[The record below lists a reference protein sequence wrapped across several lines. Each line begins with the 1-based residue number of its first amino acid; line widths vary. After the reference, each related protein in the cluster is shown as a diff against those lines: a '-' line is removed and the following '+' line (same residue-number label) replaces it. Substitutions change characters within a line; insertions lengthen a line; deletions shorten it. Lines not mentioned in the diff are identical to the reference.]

1 MPRGGYLRLFLCFYL
16 GTVVVS
22 EGLEAQTKECAI
34 TGSLRDKLQYK
45 NRLRYMK
52 HYFPIDYR
60 ISVPYEGVLRLAN
73 ITRLQQAEVSQPNLR
88 YLWASLNCNTME
100 IIQNVLLENHPS
112 WNYIKEI
119 YELLIYV
126 REIAMDLQVD
136 PQVETILTL
145 ANSGRDRKL
154 VKPKALLDN
163 CYKVMDLLY
172 CLCCKESNIRNW
184 EDCVVPQ
191 AQPHSHHPPPQ
202 CAGPATLLYYPSQAQ
217 TSLVLERELRPPEVE
232 AAPSGKAKLGEERF
246 IP

>member
-1 MPRGGYLRLFLCFYL
+1 MPRGGYLSLYFSIFLAPIL
-16 GTVVVS
+16 WS
-22 EGLEAQTKECAI
+22 EGLEPQTEECAI
-34 TGSLRDKLQYK
+34 TGSLREKLQYK

-60 ISVPYEGVLRLAN
+60 ISVPYEGVFRLAN
-73 ITRLQQAEVSQPNLR
+73 ITRLQAELSQPNLR

-100 IIQNVLLENHPS
+100 IIQNVLLEDHPS

-119 YELLIYV
+119 YELLVYV
-126 REIAMDLQVD
+126 REIAVDLQVD
-136 PQVETILTL
+136 PRVETILTL
-145 ANSGRDRKL
+145 ANSGKDRKL

-184 EDCVVPQ
+184 EDCIVPQ
-191 AQPHSHHPPPQ
+191 AQPHSHQPPPQ
-202 CAGPATLLYYPSQAQ
+202 CAGPAALLYRPSQAQ
-217 TSLVLERELRPPEVE
+217 TPLVGERELRPPQVE
-232 AAPSGKAKLGEERF
+232 ADPQRQAKLGEDRF